1 MGAYS
6 VIKLT
11 ESLALVVVITG
22 DCKLPQLKQP
32 IFILRHGF
40 YLSGEGFKGVPYD
53 VLPQLTE
60 GELNWYTTSTY
71 QPIDIL
77 CLALLKRTLMG
88 YLADDSLDFLAR
100 LCSIEG
106 FKGKLFSK

>member
-1 MGAYS
+1 MDF
-6 VIKLT
+6 T
-11 ESLALVVVITG
+11 F
-22 DCKLPQLKQP
+22 LK
-32 IFILRHGF
+32 RASRG
-40 YLSGEGFKGVPYD
+40 YLID

-77 CLALLKRTLMG
+77 CLALQKWTLMG
-88 YLADDSLDFLAR
+88 YLADDSLDLSTH

-106 FKGKLFSK
+106 FKGEISSK